1 MRNVS
6 SIFCLSLVVLLSAC
20 ATPSDG
26 YYDTNGNW
34 IAANPTKANRAH
46 APLPGGT
53 HDTRYDDPNFDN
65 NHAVSTTV
73 TTTTYSYDRAGY
85 YNRDGSYIG
94 TNSTFTVPPDM
105 FPPRGMCRV
114 WFSDRTPDNQPSIES
129 CDGIKSRVPAGAY
142 VIYGG

>member
-1 MRNVS
+1 MRILS
-6 SIFCLSLVVLLSAC
+6 SLACISLMALLSAC
-20 ATPSDG
+20 GTPSDG
-26 YYDTNGNW
+26 YYDANGNW
-34 IAANPTKANRAH
+34 IATNPNNANHSH

-53 HDTRYDDPNFDN
+53 HDTRYDEYDDN
-65 NHAVSTTV
+65 HPAATTV
-73 TTTTYSYDRAGY
+73 TTTTYTYDRAGY

-94 TNSTFTVPPDM
+94 ADSSFAVPQNM

-114 WFSDRTPDNQPSIES
+114 WFADRTPDNQPSIES